1 MLNNILGLPSKVGE
15 INVYPITILEW
26 NEFEKIAP
34 KFLLYGDRFLKY
46 KIKAPKDVK
55 LFDFLITLISQEII
69 TTPEGEVCNA
79 LKDFE
84 RMFSMVLHK
93 EVQLMYNNK
102 NKSWL
107 LKFDGGWID
116 RENYNDFRKV
126 IMEMNLIHEPVIA
139 PNEFSQKILDDA
151 IKSMS
156 RGGEKVDLEAMMVY
170 VATCMSMKPS
180 EFTQMTYYQLRA
192 HFEMCQRIQMSD
204 AIHLYRSQGAKVEP
218 LNVAQAL
225 TIRENPYSFEKLVKK
240 VDAKKEEQTR
250 KALGA

>member
-15 INVYPITILEW
+15 IDVYPITILEW

-46 KIKAPKDVK
+46 KLKAPKDVK
-55 LFDFLITLISQEII
+55 LFDFLVTLISQDVVN
-69 TTPEGEVCNA
+69 TPDGEVCTT

-93 EVQLMYNNK
+93 DVQLMYSSK
-102 NKSWL
+102 TKSWL

-156 RGGEKVDLEAMMVY
+156 KGGEKVDLEAMIVY
-170 VATCMSMKPS
+170 VTTFMGMKPN
-180 EFTQMTYYQLRA
+180 EFIQMTYYQLRA
-192 HFEMCQRIQMSD
+192 KFEMCQRIQTSD
-204 AIHLYRSQGAKVEP
+204 AIHIYRSVGAKVEP

-225 TIRENPYSFEKLVKK
+225 TIKENPYSFDKLVKK
-240 VDAKKEEQTR
+240 VDSKKEEQQR